1 MKYFGWVFL
10 FFIVVYILP
19 LGSRPLEI
27 LREYSFAESAR
38 EMVCSGDY
46 VTPRL
51 RGNVKLDIP
60 APAYYPAAKS
70 IQLFGK
76 NGFAVRF
83 PGALA
88 AGLAALFIWILIKQ
102 TLRDEKLAALSAV
115 IYLSFAAVYLA
126 GTLAD
131 PASLFSMLTVG
142 SCGTL
147 FISLQEEKINR
158 RKVLNIVLSGAFMGL
173 AFLVGGFKG
182 VLIPLLSGIA
192 YTVWDKKLRQLPLV
206 LTGTVLLA
214 VLVAFPWV
222 IAINR
227 AEPGYWKF
235 FINELTLAEF
245 CGRHRSPWCWPL
257 FAAVLGAFPAAL
269 LIPAAGVVGKDA
281 WKGFLKQPLFR
292 FAFCFLLLPLTVFS
306 FSRSWDVKGILP
318 GFAPLALLIA
328 AGVRVYFNSGGHH
341 RSYNWMMTLWG
352 AFLTLA
358 GIGCIVLRI
367 WGKAYWLDDLL
378 PMTRRFYPVM
388 GSVLIFAGAVMI
400 YSVTGNWRGRLY
412 LFFFGIGLVLLFV
425 PWFFRLSFWMPQTAL
440 AKLNEQIMR
449 SPEKSI
455 ILAETPELADAA
467 AWEFE
472 NSSIATVD
480 EFKSGKVKRTSGK
493 MFVIEDGCDCLC
505 LFAEI
510 SKFYLREPIIY
521 SDPLRMLMLDLQS
534 NSGKKE

>member
-19 LGSRPLEI
+19 LGSRPLEVF
-27 LREYSFAESAR
+27 REYSFAESAR

-51 RGNVKLDIP
+51 RGNVKLEIP
-60 APAYYPAAKS
+60 SPAFYPAAKS

-83 PGALA
+83 PGALS

-115 IYLSFAAVYLA
+115 IYLSFAAVYLS
-126 GTLAD
+126 GTMAD
-131 PASLFSMLTVG
+131 PASLFAMLTIG

-147 FISLQEEKINR
+147 FITMQEEKINR
-158 RKVLNIVLSGAFMGL
+158 RKVLNLILSGAFMGL

-182 VLIPLLSGIA
+182 VVIPLLSGIS
-192 YTVWDKKLRQLPLV
+192 YMVWDRKLRQMPLAFA
-206 LTGTVLLA
+206 GTLVIA
-214 VLVAFPWV
+214 ALVAFPWV

-227 AEPGYWKF
+227 AEPGYWRF
-235 FINELTLAEF
+235 FINEMTLAEF
-245 CGRHRSPWCWPL
+245 CGREQSPWYWQI
-257 FAAVLGAFPAAL
+257 FAAVVGAFPAAL

-292 FAFCFLLLPLTVFS
+292 FAFCFLLLPLALFS
-306 FSRSWDVKGILP
+306 FTRSWDVKGILP

-358 GIGCIVLRI
+358 GIGCAALRI
-367 WGKAYWLDDLL
+367 WMKPEVLSDVLPVTLL
-378 PMTRRFYPVM
+378 FYPVM
-388 GSVLIFAGAVMI
+388 GIVLIFAGAVMI

-412 LFFFGIGLVLLFV
+412 LFFFGIGLVLLFI
-425 PWFFRLSFWMPQTAL
+425 PWFFRVNYAMPQAAL
-440 AKLNEQIMR
+440 KQIDEQLMR
-449 SPEKSI
+449 YPEKSLL
-455 ILAETPELADAA
+455 LAETPELANAA

-472 NSSIATVD
+472 NSSVATLA
-480 EFKSGKVKRTSGK
+480 EYRAGKVKRPAGK
-493 MFVIEDGCDCLC
+493 IVIIEDGIDCLC
-505 LFAEI
+505 EFVNVPAFE
-510 SKFYLREPIIY
+510 LREAPVNV
-521 SDPLRMLMLDLQS
+521 DPLRMLMLDLQTKP
-534 NSGKKE
+534 GK